1 VTATTSLTSEERGPV
16 KLGLPHARLPCCWP
30 SSVEDSDVY
39 PTPGT
44 TPAERAP
51 TPDGEGR
58 DGVRCSRKSPGPSG
72 LNGAGTECTDFA
84 QDINVMT
91 EASEDEEEILAADE
105 IEIEVAADTGA
116 GAHCCNPRHIP
127 NSVEV
132 VCDQVRN
139 FNGAGGEAIKHW
151 GRASV
156 RMEQEDGRHISQ
168 EVQVMEVTRPLHSIS
183 TVCDNEHDVVFT
195 KTEGLVLPAGLLDE
209 VLAMVRKKVVA
220 RYKRKGGLYVAKMR
234 VKDPR
239 AKRPSPAKASPFAGR
254 GAKR

>member
-1 VTATTSLTSEERGPV
+1 M
-16 KLGLPHARLPCCWP
+16 
-30 SSVEDSDVY
+30 
-39 PTPGT
+39 
-44 TPAERAP
+44 
-51 TPDGEGR
+51 
-58 DGVRCSRKSPGPSG
+58 
-72 LNGAGTECTDFA
+72 ECTDFA

-91 EASEDEEEILAADE
+91 EASDDEEEILAADE

-209 VLAMVRKKVVA
+209 VLAMVRNKVVA
-220 RYKRKGGLYVAKMR
+220 KYKRKGGLYVAKMK

-254 GAKR
+254 GANR